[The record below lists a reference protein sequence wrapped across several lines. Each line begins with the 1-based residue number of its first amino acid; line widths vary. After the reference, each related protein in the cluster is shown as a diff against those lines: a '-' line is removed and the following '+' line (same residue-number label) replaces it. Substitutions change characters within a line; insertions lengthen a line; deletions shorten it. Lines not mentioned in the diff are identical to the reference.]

1 MPAGRWQLV
10 ECPAQRAQGVVSR
23 GTALPSRFLALLILG
38 RRSAGMGGELVPSG
52 ELA

>member
-23 GTALPSRFLALLILG
+23 GTALPSRFLALSILG
-38 RRSAGMGGELVPSG
+38 MRSG
-52 ELA
+52 